1 MTTDQLL
8 HLIEGLEPFLA
19 ITALNILLAV
29 WILSRI
35 KRNHRDIT
43 AVKNILTVIRSH
55 EMVLLKPTLYSSGQG
70 MQPDPQA
77 PKPEPTTIK
86 VNTNGSEIDGFLK
99 ALQGGTDID
108 EAAKQ
113 FHLTEDEARV
123 AVISY
128 PSAKRS
134 EENSDPIS

>member
-8 HLIEGLEPFLA
+8 YLVEGLEPFLA
-19 ITALNILLAV
+19 ITALNILLAI

-43 AVKNILTVIRSH
+43 AVKNLLTDIRSH
-55 EMVLLKPTLYSSGQG
+55 EVSILKPALSSSEQG
-70 MQPDPQA
+70 LQPDPQA
-77 PKPEPTTIK
+77 PKPEPTTIN
-86 VNTNGSEIDGFLK
+86 VNTDSSEIDGFLK
-99 ALQGGTDID
+99 ALQEGTDID

-113 FHLTEDEARV
+113 FHLTEDEASV
-123 AVISY
+123 AVVSY
-128 PSAKRS
+128 RSAKRS